1 MKKLSLFLIVTFL
14 SFFSLNLFA
23 YVGSADSPPAQT
35 GAACTNAPKST
46 SQNESWVD
54 GNKAATHVAILNPLV
69 GAQNSSGVGRSGSS
83 STNSP
88 VGNDEGA
95 GGTSGGSGS
104 GRGNVK

>member
-1 MKKLSLFLIVTFL
+1 MKKLSFFLIVT
-14 SFFSLNLFA
+14 FFSLNLFA

-69 GAQNSSGVGRSGSS
+69 GAQNSFGVGSGSS

-104 GRGNVK
+104 GRGSQR